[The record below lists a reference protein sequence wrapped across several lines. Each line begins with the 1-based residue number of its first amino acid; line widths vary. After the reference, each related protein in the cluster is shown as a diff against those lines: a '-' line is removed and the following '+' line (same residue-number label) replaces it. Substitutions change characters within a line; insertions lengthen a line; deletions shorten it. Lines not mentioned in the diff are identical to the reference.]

1 MYDKINLILSA
12 QWLIEGETAL
22 RYILAIAA
30 VLKTGKFDEK
40 DFKAETSKP
49 FAASDANM
57 VDRWDIDSG
66 DVPPNS
72 VGVIPI
78 EGVITSWNSMRLE
91 KAIKQAEQNPNII
104 ALFFPTNSP
113 GGMVFYTDIV
123 AKAIANS
130 TLYTHAHVMQMAAS
144 AAMWQISGAK
154 RITVSSE
161 LDRLGSIGV
170 MTNWMNMEGALK
182 KIGIEIKDIYAT
194 LSTKKNNATRSLQK
208 GDDSVIIEELDF
220 ANTVFHKAIQNNMGI
235 DPKSE
240 IFAGDMFYAQKAIDL
255 KLAHEIT
262 DMQTAFEQA
271 VKFGNL
277 HKINYYFKNH

>member
-1 MYDKINLILSA
+1 MFDRINQLLTA

-30 VLKTGKFDEK
+30 ILKTGKFDEK
-40 DFKAETSKP
+40 DFKAENAKP
-49 FAASDANM
+49 FAAADANM

-78 EGVITSWNSMRLE
+78 EGVITSWNSMKLE

-123 AKAIANS
+123 AKAIKDS

-154 RITVSSE
+154 RITVSSK

-170 MTNWMNMEGALK
+170 MTNWMNMEAALK
-182 KIGIEIKDIYAT
+182 KFGIEIKDFYAT
-194 LSTKKNNATRSLQK
+194 LSTKKNNATRSLQN
-208 GDDSVIIEELDF
+208 GDDSVIVEELDF
-220 ANTVFHKAIQNNMGI
+220 ANTIFHKAIQDNLGI
-235 DPKSE
+235 DSKSE
-240 IFAGDMFYAQKAIDL
+240 IYAGDMFYAEKAISL

-262 DMQTAFEQA
+262 DTQTAFEQA

-277 HKINYYFKNH
+277 YKINNYY